1 MATQRRFM
9 TLAYRNC
16 VSMPDSNKI
25 KCWFKAD
32 SCIPAPATR
41 IMGNSDYRDKPA
53 LRRNNDVPRAI
64 KSIVLLTAI
73 ALVSSQAVAT
83 DFSDIDP
90 ILQARCV
97 MCHSG
102 SSAPLEL
109 RLDSRD
115 GLLDGSSR
123 GPVVTSG
130 DPAGSELIKRLKGTS
145 LPRMPMTGPPYL
157 ADDEVAL
164 FEQWILDGMQA
175 GAVTEPAVSAPPQ
188 EAVAGPVR
196 YDHVAPIFATRCAK
210 CHTEKG
216 LMGGPPEGYRL
227 DSYADTVSIADRVR
241 VVPGSPEASEL
252 LRRVRGQ
259 ARPRM
264 PLDGPPF
271 LNEDEIDLIARW
283 IADGARDSAGSPAPV
298 PTGSRVRLHGRL
310 EAMDRLDG
318 LSLVITRS
326 TRLDKSPRPGDYVQV
341 RGRLDAAGRV
351 VVDRMR
357 PRN

>member
-1 MATQRRFM
+1 M
-9 TLAYRNC
+9 
-16 VSMPDSNKI
+16 SKSNHRQH
-25 KCWFKAD
+25 
-32 SCIPAPATR
+32 P
-41 IMGNSDYRDKPA
+41 G
-53 LRRNNDVPRAI
+53 LRRQIGVPRVLT
-64 KSIVLLTAI
+64 SIVLL
-73 ALVSSQAVAT
+73 VAVALASLPAVAI

-97 MCHSG
+97 MCHAG
-102 SSAPLEL
+102 PSAPLGLSLE
-109 RLDSRD
+109 SRD
-115 GLLDGSSR
+115 ELLAGSSS
-123 GPVVTSG
+123 GPVVASG

-157 ADDEVAL
+157 ADNEVAL
-164 FEQWILDGMQA
+164 FEQWILDGMPA
-175 GAVTEPAVSAPPQ
+175 GAVTETPASAPPP
-188 EAVAGPVR
+188 EAVGGPVR
-196 YDHVAPIFATRCAK
+196 YDQVAPIFATRCAK

-227 DSYADTVSIADRVR
+227 DSYADTVSTADRVR
-241 VVPGSPEASEL
+241 VVPGGPEASEL
-252 LRRVRGQ
+252 LRRIRGQ

-283 IADGARDSAGSPAPV
+283 IANGARDSAGAPAPN

-310 EAMDRLDG
+310 ESMDRLDG

-341 RGRLDAAGRV
+341 RGRLDADGRV

-357 PRN
+357 PRK